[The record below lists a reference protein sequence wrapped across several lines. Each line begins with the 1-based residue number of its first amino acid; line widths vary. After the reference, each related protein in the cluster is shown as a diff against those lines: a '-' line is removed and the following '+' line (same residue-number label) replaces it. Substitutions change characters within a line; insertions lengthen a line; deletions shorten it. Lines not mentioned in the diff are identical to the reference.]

1 MKTIYIPAGRTASY
15 ETLTAEEI
23 IVEGRLN
30 VSGELHAKTITGN
43 GLVNAEN
50 IAADDICVSDL
61 SAVYVVCSRLI
72 AKRVETVELYAAES
86 AAVSCYLSASYVNT
100 GRLAV
105 ALSEIDEVKTPEI
118 IHLPKKRRSLLRFL
132 LESALRS
139 LLASLVSSVTR
150 SDVEDA
156 EYTVI
161 QGTEDVTNPAA

>member
-1 MKTIYIPAGRTASY
+1 MKTIYIPAGTTVSY
-15 ETLTAEEI
+15 ETLTAEQI

-30 VSGELHAKTITGN
+30 VSGELNAKTITG
-43 GLVNAEN
+43 GGVLNAEN
-50 IAADDICVSDL
+50 IAADDICVSDVA
-61 SAVYVVCSRLI
+61 AVYMVCSRLI
-72 AKRVETVELYAAES
+72 AKRVETAELYAAES
-86 AAVSCYLSASYVNT
+86 ATVSCYLAASYVNT

-105 ALSEIDEVKTPEI
+105 ALSDIDEVNAPEVI
-118 IHLPKKRRSLLRFL
+118 RLPKKRRSLLRFL

-161 QGTEDVTNPAA
+161 QGTKNVTNPAA